1 MSIKLKVLV
10 VAGDGIGPEVTNEAV
25 RVLRSVAE
33 MGGYDFEFREALI
46 GGVAIKKEGSPL
58 PSSTLNAA
66 LESDAVLLGAV
77 GGNEFNSLPPNKRP
91 EAGLLQLRQALG
103 GFANLRPSFAWPAL
117 AQNSPLKAEVVNGT
131 DILFVRELLGGLYFG
146 EPRAWDKDTGAAWNT
161 MRYTRDE
168 VIRVAR
174 VAFEL
179 AQARRKKLTSV
190 DKANVLEVSQ
200 LWRATVTELAA
211 QYPDVTLE
219 HQYVDACAMHLMN
232 TPRNF
237 DVVLTENLFG
247 DILSD
252 EAAVITGSLGMLP
265 SATIGG
271 AVNLYEPVHG
281 SAPDIA
287 GKGIANPLGAI
298 LTAAMVLRHSAKLEE
313 DAKAVETAVRTVL
326 EQGYRTADL
335 VRGQKGV
342 STQEMGAQVH
352 QMSPPPWLDGP
363 LRNLP
368 PHPCQPP
375 RMRVMASPTAP
386 RRPFSTSRAR
396 CSASTRIPT
405 CPPMS

>member
-1 MSIKLKVLV
+1 MKLKVLI
-10 VAGDGIGPEVTNEAV
+10 VAGDGIGPEVTGEAV
-25 RVLRSVAE
+25 RILRSVAE
-33 MGGYDFEFREALI
+33 LGGYDFEFRDSLI
-46 GGVAIKKEGSPL
+46 GGAAIKQHGSPL
-58 PSSTLNAA
+58 PESTLEAA

-77 GGNEFNSLPPNKRP
+77 GGNEFNALPPDRRP

-103 GFANLRPSFAWPAL
+103 GFANLRPSFAWPSL
-117 AQNSPLKAEVVNGT
+117 SSNSPLRAEVVEGA

-146 EPRAWDKDTGAAWNT
+146 EPRAWDREAGSAWNT

-179 AQARRKKLTSV
+179 ASARRKKVTSV

-200 LWRATVTELAA
+200 LWRATVNEVAA
-211 QYPDVTLE
+211 QYPEVTLE

-271 AVNLYEPVHG
+271 KVNLYEPVHG

-287 GKGIANPLGAI
+287 GKGLANPLGAI
-298 LTAAMVLRHSAKLEE
+298 LTAALILRYSAGLEAE
-313 DAKAVETAVRTVL
+313 AAAIESSVRKVL
-326 EQGYRTADL
+326 EQGFRTPDL
-335 VRGQKGV
+335 ARGNTQGV
-342 STQEMGAQVH
+342 VVLSTKEM
-352 QMSPPPWLDGP
+352 
-363 LRNLP
+363 
-368 PHPCQPP
+368 
-375 RMRVMASPTAP
+375 
-386 RRPFSTSRAR
+386 
-396 CSASTRIPT
+396 
-405 CPPMS
+405 